1 MCHLAGWLSCLR
13 STTSGINPPE
23 SRNHGVSQM
32 YTKPF
37 ISGKCLIVRAH
48 GFASPSN
55 TIHPSDHISGGLI
68 PFADT
73 PIMIQQFTYLFIH
86 YLLVTTN
93 HATVHE
99 SVWRVCLCTR
109 THISSFNRNWFMC
122 NLNKLA
128 NCNLVVG
135 RWKPAAMGEFE
146 TILHDVQ
153 NSMELVLHA
162 PLLTVT
168 V

>member
-1 MCHLAGWLSCLR
+1 
-13 STTSGINPPE
+13 
-23 SRNHGVSQM
+23 
-32 YTKPF
+32 
-37 ISGKCLIVRAH
+37 
-48 GFASPSN
+48 
-55 TIHPSDHISGGLI
+55 
-68 PFADT
+68 
-73 PIMIQQFTYLFIH
+73 
-86 YLLVTTN
+86 
-93 HATVHE
+93 
-99 SVWRVCLCTR
+99 
-109 THISSFNRNWFMC
+109 MC